1 MFVSRTRMST
11 SVTLYD
17 IWSNPIEITRSFVSY
32 RNRLV
37 DIHLIH
43 TFQAKGRKLLIN
55 TYRQNQMIPTMCI
68 FFKDKETAEDAYEQM
83 KTVVY
88 SKPVEQKAAVCEATT
103 AILASLVV
111 PFAVFTALVLQS
123 CN

>member
-1 MFVSRTRMST
+1 MST
-11 SVTLYD
+11 FITLYD
-17 IWSNPIEITRSFVSY
+17 IWNNPVEITRSYVSY

-68 FFKDKETAEDAYEQM
+68 FFEDKETAQNAYEQM
-83 KTVVY
+83 KAVVY
-88 SKPVEQKAAVCEATT
+88 SKTDDRKTTTACEAST

-111 PFAVFTALVLQS
+111 PFAVFSALLMRS
-123 CN
+123 C